1 MTVEEGKLAPDFTL
15 EDQDGNEVTL
25 SQFRGK
31 NVILYFYPR
40 DMTPGCTT
48 QACEFRD
55 NHDEFEKTDTVIL
68 GVSPDPIEKHQQFI
82 GKHDLPFT
90 LLADVDNEVS
100 ELYDVWKLKNMFGK
114 KFHGVERSTFIIDKE
129 GIVQKAER
137 KVSVKGHVDETLAYV
152 KEQLV

>member
-15 EDQDGNEVTL
+15 QDQDGNNVTL